1 MPEIEEGPGT
11 SGKKPDV
18 KAAEMEVNLGF
29 VGTEVSSR
37 AIYDGVGPSE
47 DNMANHIGKVR
58 VSVASYSAGSGYAAY
73 PSENVSGTYKA
84 YKEGDKVLWRAE
96 DRSVLLKTN
105 KAVVFG
111 YAPLEGTDTD
121 VLSADPAITAS
132 DVTIGGLTIR
142 AEQTFDATD
151 AKRNLCNQ
159 TDYLF
164 ATNSAE
170 RDTPV
175 QDTVSETQLET
186 TLYMHHAMAKI
197 SFRVMKGK
205 GQAVDTDNDFV
216 KQVKLTTAENIFP
229 QGLTC
234 TMSLVN
240 GALTG
245 VTPSNALSF
254 TAREGKRMLLSP
266 YSEDRTSASRQAYGL
281 VAPLKKEGNIVAME
295 VTVGTN
301 DSDTEKDRIYKTV
314 ADTEKL
320 PVDWERG
327 KEYIYAM
334 TVTDRGLDVKLVQ
347 IVAFEPGGDAD
358 VPVD

>member
-11 SGKKPDV
+11 SGKKPEQN
-18 KAAEMEVNLGF
+18 AAKMEVNLGF

-37 AIYDGVGPSE
+37 AIYDGVGISE
-47 DNMANHIGKVR
+47 ENLANHIGKVR
-58 VSVASYSAGSGYAAY
+58 VSVASFSDASGYAAY
-73 PSENVSGTYKA
+73 PSTNVSATYKA
-84 YKEGDKVLWRAE
+84 YKEEGKLVWKAE
-96 DRSVLLKTN
+96 DLYVLLTPN
-105 KAVVFG
+105 EAVVFG
-111 YAPLEGTDTD
+111 YAPLEGADD
-121 VLSADPAITAS
+121 VLSGDPDVTPA
-132 DVTIGGLTIR
+132 DVTIGGLRIKT
-142 AEQTFDATD
+142 EQTFDATD
-151 AKRNLCNQ
+151 AKRNTCNQ

-164 ATNSAE
+164 ATKSAALAVPE
-170 RDTPV
+170 HDR
-175 QDTVSETQLET
+175 VSETRLET

-205 GQAVDTDNDFV
+205 GQTVDADNDFV
-216 KQVKLTTAENIFP
+216 KKIKLTAADNIFP

-245 VTPSNALSF
+245 VTPSNAMSF
-254 TAREGKRMLLSP
+254 TAETGKGMLLSP
-266 YSEDRTSASRQAYGL
+266 YSEDRTSASQQVYGL
-281 VAPLKKEGNIVAME
+281 VAPLKKEGNVMAME
-295 VTVGTN
+295 VTIGTN
-301 DSDTEKDRIYKTV
+301 DDNAENDRIYKTV

-334 TVTDRGLDVKLVQ
+334 TVTDQRLDVKLVQ
-347 IVAFEPGGDAD
+347 IVAFESGGNAD